1 MSEAFATE
9 AEPAPPSADLATRV
23 VWVDLHGEL
32 PDGVREQ
39 AQNRGPVCGSVHEL
53 RRQIEDA
60 QSQGASLGFA
70 VSLGR
75 DWQPAD
81 RDAIRECLEATAE
94 CRVALLSSFSAHF
107 GDHRWIETERAA
119 IALCQEET
127 RRRVAVLRLGNLTA
141 AGPSWLRPLL
151 TAGWRSCFVEPA
163 ELEQAVHALHAKPAW
178 PSLRTLTLLGANRAL
193 AEALPEPKGVVGS
206 VLHAVCLALSY
217 LFVGRLIAL
226 VGSIGARVHAPWRRF
241 RIGVMEP
248 QSVRELLALYNPYNA
263 RHVAIAGYN
272 TGVTHFGWKYPGKT
286 IVKTVETGRRAR
298 VRGASIEVDAGVTL
312 KRAITELDAAGR
324 EFYVVPNYSYISMG
338 TVFFVPVHGSGSE
351 YSTLGDTLE
360 SALLYDPAA
369 DRFLRVR
376 RGDAD
381 FDRCMY
387 YPPSGVLALRLRLNT
402 KPKSGYFVRREE
414 LDSPKAEQV
423 WGVFHD
429 SEASNI
435 EVRKAQAG
443 DSQIEVSKYY
453 TSEAAG
459 EGLLEV
465 PRDKIG
471 RLWDRIEETPV
482 VSFLFHE
489 LVKRIGFHVEL
500 FLTEEQFA
508 VFWAAHQRLPLSKIQ
523 LRYVRADGLPHSPFG
538 DRDCVSADL
547 FMKRKTSAEF
557 LAFMRD
563 ELPDAKHNPGK
574 HSM

>member
-9 AEPAPPSADLATRV
+9 TEPAAPAAGIATQV
-23 VWVDLHGEL
+23 VWVDLHGLL
-32 PDGVREQ
+32 PDAVREH
-39 AQNRGPVCGSVHEL
+39 AKKRGTVCGAVDEL
-53 RRQIEDA
+53 KRQIESA
-60 QSQGASLGFA
+60 RSEGSRLSFVVALSRGWPA
-70 VSLGR
+70 
-75 DWQPAD
+75 AD
-81 RDAIRECLEATAE
+81 REVIRKCLEATTE
-94 CRVALLSSFSAHF
+94 CRLTLLTSFAAHF
-107 GDHRWIETERAA
+107 GDQRWIETEREAV
-119 IALCQEET
+119 ALCRESAHG
-127 RRRVAVLRLGNLTA
+127 RVAVLRLGNLAA

-151 TAGWRSCFVEPA
+151 TTAWRSCFVEPA
-163 ELEQAVHALHAKPAW
+163 ELEESVHALHAKPAW
-178 PSLRTLTLLGANRAL
+178 PRQRTLTLLGANRKL
-193 AEALPEPKGVVGS
+193 ADALPEPTGPIGS
-206 VLHAVCLALSY
+206 ALQAVSLALSY
-217 LFVGRLIAL
+217 LLVGRLLAL
-226 VGSIGARVHAPWRRF
+226 AGSIAARGYTPWRRF
-241 RIGVMEP
+241 RMGAMEP
-248 QSVRELLALYNPYNA
+248 GSVRELLALYNPYNA

-286 IVKTVETGRRAR
+286 VVKTVESGERVR
-298 VRGASIEVDAGVTL
+298 VRGESIEVDAGVTL

-360 SALLYDPAA
+360 SALLYDPAT
-369 DRFLRVR
+369 DRFMRVR

-387 YPPSGVLALRLRLNT
+387 NPPSGVLALRLRLNT

-414 LDSPKAEQV
+414 LESPTAEQV

-435 EVRKAQAG
+435 EVRKAQAS

-453 TSEAAG
+453 TSDAAG
-459 EGLLEV
+459 EDLLEV

-500 FLTEEQFA
+500 FLTEEEFA
-508 VFWAAHQRLPLSKIQ
+508 VFWEAHPRLPLSKIQ